1 MNAVRSKRKGVSY
14 RLLIMSVIMG
24 ILICFIGSAPVYAA
38 EPTVTRTLPASV
50 TRVRPSMSA
59 LVSVRHQMTPMDW
72 ACVMW
77 CPADGP
83 SQLPKPIVHQMRML
97 AMANSGAAEITWL
110 G

>member
-1 MNAVRSKRKGVSY
+1 
-14 RLLIMSVIMG
+14 
-24 ILICFIGSAPVYAA
+24 
-38 EPTVTRTLPASV
+38 
-50 TRVRPSMSA
+50 
-59 LVSVRHQMTPMDW
+59 
-72 ACVMW
+72 VMW